1 MVDKKIVVIGLGYV
15 GLAYALLLSEDNK
28 VYAVDINED
37 KINKLKEHISPINT
51 EEFNVYI
58 SHHKYNRV
66 TYLVDINEIEEEP
79 DYVIIATSTDYDE
92 NNNSFNVSSVKDAI
106 NSAKKWV
113 NSKIIVKSTIPVGFC
128 ESFKMDNLFF
138 SPEFLREDNALRDIM
153 IPSRIII
160 GGNEDEEVATLFTDL
175 SVKSQVR
182 VIFTTPSEAEAIKL
196 FSNAYLAMR
205 VAFFNEVDT
214 FALEKGLDTTKLLK
228 GICSDER
235 IGNHYN
241 NPSFGY
247 GGYCLPKDTK
257 QLKSNFK
264 DIPSSLI
271 NAIVDANKTRKQYI
285 AKTLLENGKDKTI
298 GIYRL
303 SMKKG
308 SDNYRNSSIND
319 IINELINN
327 GYKVIIYEPTYNQ
340 TSYMGAEINNDLSSF
355 KKVSDII
362 VANRVDYKL
371 EDVKD
376 KIFTR
381 DIFSRD

>member
-1 MVDKKIVVIGLGYV
+1 MIDKKIVVIGLGYV

-28 VYAVDINED
+28 VYAVDINEE

-58 SHHKYNRV
+58 SHHKYNRI
-66 TYLVDINEIEEEP
+66 TYLVDINEINEEP
-79 DYVIIATSTDYDE
+79 DFVIIATSTDYDE

-106 NSAKKWV
+106 NNVKKW
-113 NSKIIVKSTIPVGFC
+113 NNAKIIIKSTIPVGFC

-160 GGNEDEEVATLFTDL
+160 GGNEDDDVASLFTDL
-175 SVKSQVR
+175 SVKSPISV
-182 VIFTTPSEAEAIKL
+182 VFTTPSEAEAIKL

-214 FALEKGLDTTKLLK
+214 FALEKGLDTKKLIK
-228 GICSDER
+228 GICLDER

-285 AKTLLENGKDKTI
+285 AKTLLEIGKDKTI

-319 IINELINN
+319 IISELTNN
-327 GYKVIIYEPTYNQ
+327 GYNIVIYEPTYKQ
-340 TSYMGAEINNDLSSF
+340 DSYMNAKINNDLLSF
-355 KKVSDII
+355 KKEADII
-362 VANRVDYKL
+362 VANRIDNKL
-371 EDVKD
+371 EDVKN
-376 KIFTR
+376 KLFTR

>member
-1 MVDKKIVVIGLGYV
+1 MIDKKIVVIGLGYV

-51 EEFNVYI
+51 EEFNAYI

-66 TYLVDINEIEEEP
+66 TYLVNINEIEEEP

-92 NNNSFNVSSVKDAI
+92 NKNSFNVSSVKDAI

-175 SVKSQVR
+175 SVKPQVR

-285 AKTLLENGKDKTI
+285 AKTLLERGKDKTI

-327 GYKVIIYEPTYNQ
+327 GYKVIIYEPTYDQ

-355 KKVSDII
+355 KKASDII
-362 VANRVDYKL
+362 VANRVDNKL